1 MIFLHPTFFM
11 MPQAHDMWAQTME
24 LWDECILPWMTLKI
38 SRARAEESC
47 QGALKMLSLSDCP
60 PVEAL
65 QPG

>member
-11 MPQAHDMWAQTME
+11 MPQAHDMWAQT
-24 LWDECILPWMTLKI
+24 ILPWMTLKI
-38 SRARAEESC
+38 SRAGAEESS
-47 QGALKMLSLSDCP
+47 QGALKMLSMSDCP